1 MTRWENALN
10 ELQIAHL
17 VEARGNKGEIFGVIK
32 KGVDFYKQLELKA
45 DGKLMDIKRDESPFN
60 MVKYVYTLR

>member
-17 VEARGNKGEIFGVIK
+17 VEVRGNKGEIFGVIK
-32 KGVDFYKQLELKA
+32 KGVDFYKQLELKD
-45 DGKLMDIKRDESPFN
+45 DGKN
-60 MVKYVYTLR
+60 